1 LVQRLKLANLNIFF
15 AWLLIPETL
24 AMGWVASAG
33 RLVLELFGV
42 ATTEEANS
50 GRIVGAFILLFAVFM
65 IRYLMGHSLPI
76 VGKQHGNGY
85 GLGHRLILAANILA
99 AILFVFQ
106 LGWHLLPNPLFV
118 QVAASFTSAFG
129 YWVMA
134 LWAAGFSFLYQ
145 STLIVEPP
153 VA

>member
-1 LVQRLKLANLNIFF
+1 LKLANLNIFL

-42 ATTEEANS
+42 AATEEANS
-50 GRIVGAFILLFAVFM
+50 GRIVGAFILLCAVFM
-65 IRYLMGHSLPI
+65 IRYLMEHSLPV
-76 VGKQHGNGY
+76 VGNQNGNGFR
-85 GLGHRLILAANILA
+85 LGHRLILAANILA
-99 AILFVFQ
+99 VTLFVFQ
-106 LGWHLLPNPLFV
+106 LGWRLLPNPLLV
-118 QVAASFTSAFG
+118 QVIASFTAAFG

-134 LWAAGFSFLYQ
+134 LWAAGFSFVYQ
-145 STLIVEPP
+145 STQIVEPP